1 VKLEFEGVVAPPTV
15 FSELHR
21 FQTSFTK
28 MERGL
33 RAQGATRGD
42 GWWWLRGEGVGFGQA
57 GMEQAKGKA
66 KALQRMLGR
75 LVFKGEAESKGTR
88 TYVENRARSET
99 QRSALV
105 HQRGGVRVPPNHSP
119 LVEWE
124 GGCGG
129 GGVGPPPPGR
139 SLAAPSPSSSPR
151 PSSRCCPG
159 PSRPGGPS
167 GERPPP
173 KAWGPWVA
181 RPSPGLV
188 AAQIIPTRRDP
199 LHTATWGGGCPG
211 LGTRTTVPRD
221 STPHT
226 EAWCGCWCGWGL
238 GPPPIAGKMDASQSM
253 TSQPLTIMF
262 ADIEGFSTGP
272 PLPLPL
278 ATTGMMPGCF
288 LRSVPPGGFG
298 ACRRRA
304 KAHPA
309 PPPPGYLSFKS
320 PPSLPNTAVG
330 SVRGL
335 VPALLPPTPL
345 RETMRTKVAPHTLH
359 SGIW

>member
-1 VKLEFEGVVAPPTV
+1 LVL
-15 FSELHR
+15 L
-21 FQTSFTK
+21 
-28 MERGL
+28 
-33 RAQGATRGD
+33 
-42 GWWWLRGEGVGFGQA
+42 LRGGPWRRL
-57 GMEQAKGKA
+57 
-66 KALQRMLGR
+66 LQ
-75 LVFKGEAESKGTR
+75 
-88 TYVENRARSET
+88 
-99 QRSALV
+99 
-105 HQRGGVRVPPNHSP
+105 VR
-119 LVEWE
+119 
-124 GGCGG
+124 
-129 GGVGPPPPGR
+129 PPGR
-139 SLAAPSPSSSPR
+139 RQGAARAPRAPAAPAASAPHRRRGVHGSHGPLLVSWQRRSFPR
-151 PSSRCCPG
+151 
-159 PSRPGGPS
+159 GGILFTP
-167 GERPPP
+167 
-173 KAWGPWVA
+173 
-181 RPSPGLV
+181 
-188 AAQIIPTRRDP
+188 RRG
-199 LHTATWGGGCPG
+199 GGGCPG